1 MAVYVYTCLCSAL
14 TKVHSQELSFPSHEF
29 DQVEALYNEMNTNSA
44 SDHRHV
50 NQKQSRLPLPRQSPR
65 QQQLVSASTNGK
77 RVGHSPALLASVS
90 HSQGDDL
97 TWLLVVPGRCSNRC
111 DPG

>member
-1 MAVYVYTCLCSAL
+1 MLKLANEVN
-14 TKVHSQELSFPSHEF
+14 TKV
-29 DQVEALYNEMNTNSA
+29 A

-50 NQKQSRLPLPRQSPR
+50 KQKQLRLPLPRQSPKT
-65 QQQLVSASTNGK
+65 QQLVSASTNGK
-77 RVGHSPALLASVS
+77 RVGHSPTLLASVS

-97 TWLLVVPGRCSNRC
+97 TWLLVVPSRCSNRC